1 MRKKENKIKK
11 IADSE
16 LNGLIDEDFQARI
29 IRENYPEKQ
38 KNVKS
43 GILRAMQFAKAALVW
58 LVIAAVIV
66 PCVLLPVNIQEGTTG
81 SGTPEEEEPPRFGDS
96 LDSTFGVESSL
107 DEVNAEL
114 QGYHF
119 YQKGIKTVEARYD
132 KKTGE
137 KLYYNIGWNNND
149 DFDAGLDDTL
159 KYSTIHVVVNENFE
173 GYSWW
178 ILDWTGT
185 FTVNGL
191 TVQYNCQR
199 DRYYPEDG
207 VYDYIYYAMIQ
218 LDNVKIYFEP
228 YSCLSYYDDNGFE
241 KFVSELLV
249 PVSETEPAYVSE

>member
-11 IADSE
+11 LADSE

-38 KNVKS
+38 KRVRS
-43 GILRAMQFAKAALVW
+43 GNLRAIQFAKAALVC

-81 SGTPEEEEPPRFGDS
+81 SGTPEEEEPPRFGWTPGNS
-96 LDSTFGVESSL
+96 VSSSL
-107 DEVNAEL
+107 EEVNKEL
-114 QGYHF
+114 QGYYF
-119 YQKGIKTVEARYD
+119 NPELVGRGNIDLSYD
-132 KKTGE
+132 KETGE
-137 KLYYNIGWNNND
+137 KLFYSFACDTGD
-149 DFDAGLDDTL
+149 D
-159 KYSTIHVVVNENFE
+159 STIIGCQMYFVVNENYE
-173 GYSWW
+173 GDPWW
-178 ILDWTGT
+178 ILDWTDT

-218 LDNVKIYFEP
+218 IGGMKLFLTP
-228 YSCLSYYDDNGFE
+228 YSCMSYYDDSGFE

>member
-11 IADSE
+11 LADSE

-38 KNVKS
+38 KKVRS
-43 GILRAMQFAKAALVW
+43 GNLRAMQFAKAALVC

-81 SGTPEEEEPPRFGDS
+81 SGTPEEEEPPRFGDIE
-96 LDSTFGVESSL
+96 TGTYTKPANM
-107 DEVNAEL
+107 DEVNKEL
-114 QGYHF
+114 QGYYF
-119 YQKGIKTVEARYD
+119 NPELVGRGNINLFYD
-132 KKTGE
+132 KKTDE
-137 KLYYNIGWNNND
+137 KLFYSFACDTGD
-149 DFDAGLDDTL
+149 D
-159 KYSTIHVVVNENFE
+159 STIIGCTMYFVVNENYE
-173 GYSWW
+173 GDPWW

-207 VYDYIYYAMIQ
+207 VYDYIYYAIIQ